1 MVRKFQL
8 AHFLIVN
15 NKSFNFYKDLVHFT
29 KEFYNVDVGSGYLQN
44 VSAKEMVL
52 YLSKSIVEENIAIPL
67 NERKRLY
74 FSMLFDGSSNAKTMD
89 EKEVYVIK
97 TCENGKPRYDVLSL
111 EQPEDANAARLKF
124 SLEDANEKAK
134 FSFNRCERETGLGS
148 DGTNTNKRLYELEK
162 EDVGDHLCLILC
174 LNHKLELAVHKAF
187 QQSSLNEDAEKQL
200 VLTYYSSKKANLK
213 WHLFKRHT
221 ITVGESYRRYKRP
234 SGTRWVAHQSD
245 ALDSFLSNLACLL
258 GYLHNQISDPYNATM
273 TKEGP
278 RLGGVLSDC
287 SDFSDFSKLSKLM
300 S

>member
-1 MVRKFQL
+1 
-8 AHFLIVN
+8 
-15 NKSFNFYKDLVHFT
+15 
-29 KEFYNVDVGSGYLQN
+29 
-44 VSAKEMVL
+44 MVL

-97 TCENGKPRYDVLSL
+97 TCEDGKPRYDVLSL

-234 SGTRWVAHQSD
+234 SGTHWVAHQSD

-258 GYLHNQISDPYNATM
+258 GYLHNQISDPYNTMM

-278 RLGGVLSDC
+278 RLEGVLSDC
-287 SDFSDFSKLSKLM
+287 NDLVIVFQAVKKHVIQLIKPTS
-300 S
+300 